1 MRAGLHVSGAV
12 GSGVLIARL
21 PDGSWSPPSG
31 ILVQALGVGF
41 NMGIDIYDC
50 VVVINNRSA
59 LQAFSKLRVTLGAQ
73 VSAAVGPLGVGG
85 SLDANVDPR
94 KTDPKGAAIDRS
106 PCYTYMKSR
115 GLYAGVQIDGTF
127 IIARNDENTRF
138 YGERLP
144 VSDILAG
151 RLQNHVPAGVLPL
164 MEVAKAAEGRW
175 NLDHGVPNEV
185 SNRTAPEDGVVEK
198 DMEASEKESEAFQR
212 SEEEESRRSAKER
225 EAYGHDI
232 PHEATQ

>member
-1 MRAGLHVSGAV
+1 MRAGLHVSGAI

-31 ILVQALGVGF
+31 ILVQTLGVGF

-50 VVVINNRSA
+50 VVVINNHSA

-94 KTDPKGAAIDRS
+94 KTDPRGAAVDRS

-127 IIARNDENTRF
+127 IIARNDENARL

-151 RLQNHVPAGVLPL
+151 RLRNHAPAGVLPL
-164 MEVAKAAEGRW
+164 MEVAKAAERKW
-175 NLDHGVPNEV
+175 NFDRRVLDEAPNQ
-185 SNRTAPEDGVVEK
+185 AMQEDGVVE
-198 DMEASEKESEAFQR
+198 ASRKERAAFQR
-212 SEEEESRRSAKER
+212 FEEEESRRSAKER
-225 EAYGHDI
+225 EAYEHDI